1 MTYFRNHRRGLEKD
15 RRCPALRPPELGEN
29 RRGAVRRASPFSA
42 AYPLRGGYFPGGH
55 GLGQP
60 GAGVRCAGRIG
71 CGQPGLLGELQQRAD
86 TASGSP
92 QSSGLRIRRI
102 SQGPGAILV
111 GAVALR
117 RGR

>member
-29 RRGAVRRASPFSA
+29 RRGAVRGASPFSA

-71 CGQPGLLGELQQRAD
+71 
-86 TASGSP
+86 
-92 QSSGLRIRRI
+92 
-102 SQGPGAILV
+102 PGAILV
-111 GAVALR
+111 GAVAFFGRTEFHREAGRLLR
-117 RGR
+117 PRPDQ